1 MKLLDLLKN
10 TAIYL
15 LTAARLEWLPSYVVH
30 LTYGPKQLMHYHSNR
45 KREWSAPLSAILVDN
60 PSSIS
65 DSAAYLTACNL
76 ALNSEEAFSRFKS
89 EKSYKEILE
98 HTGYRFGSDY
108 LRVLR
113 ERAFEI
119 PRDFIFQ
126 QSRIGDPETFSF
138 EGLGEISP
146 SALRYLKVGSDL
158 DMFFPDWKSRKIIEV
173 GVGYG
178 GQLCALKEL
187 GHNGE
192 YVGVDLK
199 QVSILA
205 RKYATASGF
214 ESGYNF
220 LGFEEPLPSSTGH
233 LFLSNYAFSELA
245 PEHQA
250 FYVDKYI
257 CTSSSGYVSWN
268 RLAELSLGGMTAEE
282 LRRIVKGQIVNEEP
296 LTHPGNCLVIWG

>member
-1 MKLLDLLKN
+1 MKILDLIKN
-10 TAIYL
+10 TTLSL
-15 LTAARLEWLPSYVVH
+15 LTAAGLEWLPRYVVH
-30 LTYGPKQLMHYHSNR
+30 LTYGPKQVMHYHSNR
-45 KREWSAPLSAILVDN
+45 KKEWSAVSSTILVDK

-65 DSAAYLTACNL
+65 ESALYLTACDL

-98 HTGYRFGSDY
+98 HTGYRFGRAY
-108 LRVLR
+108 LQILR
-113 ERAFEI
+113 RRGFEI
-119 PRDFIFQ
+119 PRDFILQ

-158 DMFFPDWKSRKIIEV
+158 DTFFPDWKSRKIIEV

-178 GQLCALKEL
+178 GQLCAFKEV

-199 QVSILA
+199 QVSSLA
-205 RKYATASGF
+205 RKYAVASGF

-220 LGFEEPLPSSTGH
+220 LGFEDPLPSSTGH

-257 CTSSSGYVSWN
+257 STSSSGYVSWN
-268 RLAELSLGGMTAEE
+268 RLSELALGGMTAEE
-282 LRRIVKGQIVNEEP
+282 LRTIVKGQIVNEKP